1 MHLHMHCR
9 NAFAYALRELVDS
22 MDWFKTGWVDW
33 LKWMGG
39 WVQMDGWIGLV
50 GAEWIGG
57 LVLLVWSWIGG
68 SVDWSCWYGHGS
80 VDRF

>member
-1 MHLHMHCR
+1 MHCR
-9 NAFAYALRELVDS
+9 NAFAYALRGLVDS
-22 MDWFKTGWVDW
+22 LDWFKTGWVDW
-33 LKWMGG
+33 LKWMG
-39 WVQMDGWIGLV
+39 LV

-57 LVLLVWSWIGG
+57 LVLLVPSG